1 MSLPYKWQPDV
12 VPTQILQIGNVAIL
26 GMPAEITTMAGRR
39 LRDAVLRVLEEKNY
53 GQSEDMHVVLASLSN
68 AYSSYVTTFEEYQV
82 QRYEGASTMY
92 GQYTLEAY
100 IRQFEMLADHLLLR
114 DDVDPGLE
122 PTNLLGQQLSFKLNV
137 MFDGI
142 RRGRSFGD
150 VLEDAHPR
158 YRTGSTVKVT
168 FVSGH
173 PRNDMMLER
182 SFLHVERWNNGT
194 ETWDVAATDGN
205 WETKYYWKRT
215 NSLIG
220 ESRST
225 VVWDIPPTAK
235 PGIYRIRHFGN
246 SKNILQI
253 LKPYTGTSREFEVVL

>member
-39 LRDAVLRVLEEKNY
+39 LREAVLRVLEEKNY
-53 GQSEDMHVVLASLSN
+53 DQSEEMHVVLASLSN

-92 GQYTLEAY
+92 GQHTLEAY
-100 IRQFEMLADHLLLR
+100 IHQFEMLADHLLLR

-142 RRGRSFGD
+142 RRGRNFGD

-168 FVSGH
+168 FASGH
-173 PRNDMMLER
+173 PRNDMMVGIMADHLE
-182 SFLHVERWNNGT
+182 
-194 ETWDVAATDGN
+194 
-205 WETKYYWKRT
+205 
-215 NSLIG
+215 
-220 ESRST
+220 
-225 VVWDIPPTAK
+225 
-235 PGIYRIRHFGN
+235 
-246 SKNILQI
+246 SKI
-253 LKPYTGTSREFEVVL
+253 S